1 MPTLTKKQS
10 SVLQF
15 IRSFIEQEGYAPS
28 YREIATHFSLTSP
41 ATAYQHV
48 QTLVEKG
55 LLSSSHQG
63 LARSIE
69 VVEEEK
75 SFSSFPQSIA
85 FLPLAGVITAGAPI
99 EAIQG
104 NETMAV
110 PSDFVGNQESSY
122 VLRVRGNSMIEDGI
136 LDGDFVI
143 VERNH
148 YPKNGDVVV
157 ALLDNTYATLKRF
170 YREDRR
176 IRLQPANRTMKPI
189 YVRDVIVQGI
199 VRAVIRKFQTM

>member
-10 SVLQF
+10 QVLQF
-15 IRSFIEQEGYAPS
+15 IRSFLDREGYAPS
-28 YREIATHFSLTSP
+28 YREIASTFSLASP

-48 QTLVEKG
+48 QALVEKG
-55 LLSSSHQG
+55 VLASSHDG

-69 VVEEEK
+69 LVETPEAMP
-75 SFSSFPQSIA
+75 SSSRAIT
-85 FLPLAGVITAGAPI
+85 FLPLAGLITAGAPI
-99 EAIQG
+99 EAIEG

-110 PSDFVGNQESSY
+110 PSDFVNQNESSY

-170 YREDRR
+170 YREERR

-189 YVRDVIVQGI
+189 YVRDLIVQGI
-199 VRAVIRKFQTM
+199 VRAVIRKFQTV